1 MKTLKRI
8 GKYINKY
15 YSTFLGTAIVII
27 FVSLIF
33 FALYPFQIAE
43 FKKIN
48 INGTVQVGGKLE
60 YTNDYCQNVGKGIPR
75 EISRFLIPKDSN
87 LVSPVQLSGNP
98 TDETSNDAGCRVS
111 KLIKIPI
118 DSSIPPGEYKLV
130 VKVKYGIFPF
140 RWIPVQGESKYF
152 NIEKPDVSTLIQSVN
167 SQLEELNTR
176 IKKDETPLSN
186 VSPISPELKIP
197 IQPNTTP
204 QEPITEPEVVQPE
217 PNTGIIERTL
227 QRPIISIDELLKSLG
242 IK

>member
-1 MKTLKRI
+1 MKSFKRI
-8 GKYINKY
+8 TSYINKY
-15 YSTFLGTAIVII
+15 YTTFLGTMIVVI

-33 FALYPFQIAE
+33 FALYPFQVAE
-43 FKKIN
+43 FKN
-48 INGTVQVGGKLE
+48 ITIQGTVQVGGKVE

-111 KLIKIPI
+111 KPIKLPI

-152 NIEKPDVSTLIQSVN
+152 TIEKPDVSTLIQSVN

-176 IKKDETPLSN
+176 IKQDETPLSN
-186 VSPISPELKIP
+186 ISPISPELKIP
-197 IQPNTTP
+197 TPPTPNTQETIIEP
-204 QEPITEPEVVQPE
+204 QPLQPQPE
-217 PNTGIIERTL
+217 SGIIERTL
-227 QRPIISIDELLKSLG
+227 QRPIISVDELLKSLG